1 MPQSTSSGPPPA
13 VSAEQLL
20 TRIAAGLSAARVRTG
35 LSEQQVVDLLG
46 EQGLEIATPT
56 LQRWESSGLLHVDSA
71 VRLADVYGTT
81 MDLLAG
87 RRSFQPRHPATDL
100 PPTPRSSW

>member
-1 MPQSTSSGPPPA
+1 MPQSTSDAPPPA
-13 VSAEQLL
+13 ASAAQLL
-20 TRIAAGLSAARVRTG
+20 ARIAAGLSAARVRTG

-46 EQGLEIATPT
+46 QGGLAIATPT

-87 RRSFQPRHPATDL
+87 RRSYQPRHPAADL
-100 PPTPRSSW
+100 PPAPRSAW